1 VTKRRLEHLADRRSE
16 PGSRVSQSA
25 IVREALNDYFRR
37 EWPEDDGDDVDDGD
51 DGSSERVVEEIP
63 R

>member
-1 VTKRRLEHLADRRSE
+1 
-16 PGSRVSQSA
+16 VSQSA

-37 EWPEDDGDDVDDGD
+37 EWPVDDGDDVDDVDDGD